1 MGRILAIAVSA
12 SASALQRLSVSI
24 PVLLALGLVARTI
37 YRLYFDPLHHIPGPK
52 LAAISHLYEFYYDV
66 IRGGLF
72 IWEIERMHREYGPIV
87 RINPREVHIKDS
99 YFYEEIYAPAK
110 GGRRDKDPKA
120 VEIFSSP
127 TAMVATVDHDKHRI
141 RRKLLTSFF
150 SRRSIEQLEPVVHES
165 LSVFLDSL
173 VTAYKE
179 DAVVDLID
187 RLQGLTGDVITQY
200 AYGNSYGL
208 QEPQNIGSGITKVV
222 QEGTTKIHLHR
233 FFPLFERL
241 LRVVPKW
248 FMAQLLPA
256 RASIY
261 DLLEGVREQSIEA
274 LRNRDVSTTPP
285 KKTTM
290 FHALTAPD
298 VPPEERT
305 LQRLQD
311 EGLVLFAAGTETT
324 ATSLGVA
331 LFHIL
336 NNKEIHRKLRSEL
349 DQELPTPQAGA
360 TWRQLEKLPYLNAII
375 HEALRCSGIIMRQQ
389 RIAPTE
395 VVRYKDYAI
404 PAGTP
409 VSMISHFVHMDPNIF
424 DEPQTFNPERWILAA
439 EKKYNLSRFLVTF
452 GKGNRNCIGM
462 NLAYAELYNTLA
474 AVVRRFDL
482 ELYQTSVE
490 DIRFVRD
497 MLLPRS
503 KDGPWKVRVKVVGIR
518 EE

>member
-1 MGRILAIAVSA
+1 MDQISTFATGA
-12 SASALQRLSVSI
+12 SASVRDRLIISL
-24 PVLLALGLVARTI
+24 PVLLALGLVVRTI

-52 LAAISHLYEFYYDV
+52 LAAITHLYEFYHDV

-87 RINPREVHIKDS
+87 RINPREVHIKDP
-99 YFYEEIYAPAK
+99 YFYEEIYSPAN

-127 TAMVATVDHDKHRI
+127 TAMVATVDHDTHRI

-150 SRRSIEQLEPVVHES
+150 SRRSIERLEPVVHKS
-165 LSVFLDSL
+165 LAKFLDGL
-173 VTAYKE
+173 AAAYKE

-208 QEPQNIGSGITKVV
+208 QEPQNIGRGITKVV

-233 FFPLFERL
+233 FFPFFERL
-241 LRVVPKW
+241 LRLVPKW

-256 RASIY
+256 RAAIY
-261 DLLEGVREQSIEA
+261 DLLDGVREQSIEA
-274 LRNRDVSTTPP
+274 LRQRDMSVAPP
-285 KKTTM
+285 EKATM
-290 FHALTAPD
+290 FHALTAPE

-324 ATSLGVA
+324 ATTLGVA

-336 NNKEIHRKLRSEL
+336 NDRSIHQKLRREL
-349 DQELPTPQAGA
+349 DQELPTPQTKA
-360 TWRQLEKLPYLNAII
+360 TWRQLEKLPYLNAVI

-389 RIAPTE
+389 RISPTD
-395 VVRYKDYAI
+395 VMKYKDCVI
-404 PAGTP
+404 PPGTP

-439 EKKYNLSRFLVTF
+439 EKNENLSKFLVTF
-452 GKGNRNCIGM
+452 GRGNRSCIGM

-474 AVVRRFDL
+474 AVVRRFDM
-482 ELYQTSVE
+482 ELYRTTAE

-518 EE
+518 RE

>member
-1 MGRILAIAVSA
+1 MNRILAVTVSALA
-12 SASALQRLSVSI
+12 SASERLTVSI
-24 PVLLALGLVARTI
+24 PVLLILGLVVRTI

-52 LAAISHLYEFYYDV
+52 LAAITHLYEFYHDV

-72 IWEIERMHREYGPIV
+72 IWEIEKMHREYGPIV

-99 YFYEEIYAPAK
+99 QFYEEIYAPAS
-110 GGRRDKDPKA
+110 GGRRDKDRQA

-127 TAMVATVDHDKHRI
+127 TAMVATVDHDTHRI
-141 RRKLLTSFF
+141 RRKLLTFFF
-150 SRRSIEQLEPVVHES
+150 SRRSIERLEPVVHES
-165 LSVFLDSL
+165 LSKFLDSL
-173 VTAYKE
+173 VAAYKE
-179 DAVVDLID
+179 DTVVDLID

-208 QEPQNIGSGITKVV
+208 QEPQNIGRGITKVV
-222 QEGTTKIHLHR
+222 QEGTTQIHLHR
-233 FFPLFERL
+233 FFPFFERL

-248 FMAQLLPA
+248 FMAQMLPA
-256 RASIY
+256 RAAIY
-261 DLLEGVREQSIEA
+261 DLLNGVREQSIEA
-274 LRNRDVSTTPP
+274 LKQRDMSAPPP

-290 FHALTAPD
+290 FHALTAPE

-324 ATSLGVA
+324 ATILGVA

-336 NNKEIHRKLRSEL
+336 NNKEVHRKLRNEL
-349 DQELPTPQAGA
+349 DQELPTPQAGT
-360 TWRQLEKLPYLNAII
+360 TWRQLEKLPYLNATI
-375 HEALRCSGIIMRQQ
+375 HEALRCSGLTMRQQ

-395 VVRYKDYAI
+395 VVKYKNYVI
-404 PAGTP
+404 PPGTP
-409 VSMISHFVHMDPNIF
+409 VSMISHFVNMDPDIF
-424 DEPQTFNPERWILAA
+424 DDPQTFKPERWILAA
-439 EKKYNLSRFLVTF
+439 EKKQNLSRFLVTF

-482 ELYQTSVE
+482 ELYQTTEENV
-490 DIRFVRD
+490 RFVRD

-503 KDGPWKVRVKVVGIR
+503 TNGPWKVRVKVIGIR